1 MAKGGKKRGE
11 GEDED
16 LLFNQLYRV
25 AQRLKSMI
33 DEIHPH
39 SYPTMVGNCDDTF
52 SYEAVT

>member
-1 MAKGGKKRGE
+1 MKKERGKE
-11 GEDED
+11 ED